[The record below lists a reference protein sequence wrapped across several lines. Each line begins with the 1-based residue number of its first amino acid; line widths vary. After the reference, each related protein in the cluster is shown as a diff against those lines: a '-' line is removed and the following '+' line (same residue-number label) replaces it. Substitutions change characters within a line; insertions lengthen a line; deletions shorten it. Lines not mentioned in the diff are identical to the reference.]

1 LGGLDA
7 QKPKTIIKNKNKDLM
22 DSLLN
27 TSASPTKSPRKEER
41 EGERRKQEKKRRD
54 SNESRARE
62 KDERLKEK
70 EERRN
75 REKEERFAK
84 EKEEA
89 KAREN
94 EERNKQKEERRSSLS
109 GKEEKVSSREKEKSK
124 ERSSKTEVGTLRVR
138 PNLTISTDKERRTKE
153 KESSPV
159 TTPEAKKSPK
169 VIKESNM
176 FMDVLGDIMRE
187 PLKKKKRRLSEVRQE
202 REAKEE
208 AKKLKVDQEQA
219 KEDED
224 AKDDMKQSTS
234 SGSDEEKSEETSA
247 MDEDDL
253 PFAEPVRELP
263 REVRGIL
270 VLARGKKPKRS
281 IVWRPENSLVE
292 VKYFEME
299 EGERENVWKTKSFE
313 EMRKQELA
321 REKQAGT
328 GVKGS
333 QIDDEEPREEKEEKD
348 WKMRQIAFQDPE
360 IEKTVEKIW
369 TCYGKDSKEKEVQKE
384 REGRV
389 LKSLFFNSL
398 PTDPTEPDIGD
409 RAGDPRAVIKD
420 IPGDDQ
426 SGEGGDSGQD
436 SVVDH
441 SADGWPTPITESTNG
456 GSSRPPLRDST
467 PYQQAPA
474 ATNGLPANIS
484 AMLQDPNLD
493 LLQRI
498 IMPNG
503 PQVNTPPPSLKPE
516 DAELY
521 QSQIAA
527 ANALAQNGDLPPV
540 HLPPPPINQGYD
552 GQQRG
557 GYQHHNNH
565 TDRPPPGYDHHR
577 GHHNN
582 FKNRSQSHNDG
593 RWGREDNRGGFK
605 ANNFRR
611 DERRDDRRGGGF
623 HKRPCKFWMEKGRCK
638 AEDSC
643 LYPHPGGG
651 R

>member
-1 LGGLDA
+1 
-7 QKPKTIIKNKNKDLM
+7 
-22 DSLLN
+22 
-27 TSASPTKSPRKEER
+27 
-41 EGERRKQEKKRRD
+41 
-54 SNESRARE
+54 
-62 KDERLKEK
+62 
-70 EERRN
+70 
-75 REKEERFAK
+75 
-84 EKEEA
+84 
-89 KAREN
+89 
-94 EERNKQKEERRSSLS
+94 
-109 GKEEKVSSREKEKSK
+109 
-124 ERSSKTEVGTLRVR
+124 
-138 PNLTISTDKERRTKE
+138 
-153 KESSPV
+153 
-159 TTPEAKKSPK
+159 
-169 VIKESNM
+169 
-176 FMDVLGDIMRE
+176 
-187 PLKKKKRRLSEVRQE
+187 
-202 REAKEE
+202 
-208 AKKLKVDQEQA
+208 
-219 KEDED
+219 
-224 AKDDMKQSTS
+224 MKQATS

-247 MDEDDL
+247 MDKDDL

-321 REKQAGT
+321 RERQAGT

-333 QIDDEEPREEKEEKD
+333 QMDDEEPREEKEEKD
-348 WKMRQIAFQDPE
+348 WKMRQIEFQDPE

-441 SADGWPTPITESTNG
+441 SADGWPTPIMGSTNG
-456 GSSRPPLRDST
+456 GSSRPPPRDST
-467 PYQQAPA
+467 SYQQAPA

-540 HLPPPPINQGYD
+540 
-552 GQQRG
+552 
-557 GYQHHNNH
+557 
-565 TDRPPPGYDHHR
+565 
-577 GHHNN
+577 
-582 FKNRSQSHNDG
+582 QST
-593 RWGREDNRGGFK
+593 RVMM
-605 ANNFRR
+605 ANNEAATSTTTTTQTDHRLDLTITGVITTISR
-611 DERRDDRRGGGF
+611 TDLKVTVMVDGVERTIEEVSRPTTSGETRGETTGGVGAF
-623 HKRPCKFWMEKGRCK
+623 TGDHANFGWRK
-638 AEDSC
+638 EDVKQRIRAFTLIQAAADKPQSLFLSC
-643 LYPHPGGG
+643 Y
-651 R
+651 